1 MDADDGAQGGGA
13 LRFALGL
20 HGWRGVAVKRPAVH
34 QVWGMAVHWTEK
46 KKRRNYFIVKI
57 WSNYS
62 RRDH

>member
-34 QVWGMAVHWTEK
+34 QVWRMAVHWTEK
-46 KKRRNYFIVKI
+46 KRREEII
-57 WSNYS
+57 LL
-62 RRDH
+62 